1 MYVFTGRCSLLP
13 VVNNSGA
20 ICNSWKLDP
29 TTLRFPLR
37 GMLPFDKVTHV
48 HVLITLHWHVHVHTQ
63 AVIKCGFFHI
73 KDLFEP
79 QTGLL
84 RYVLEQPYSRE
95 MVCNMLGLNK
105 QVEQPLLLFLLLC
118 PQLTSLFLSL
128 SVSPFCRTFAIPLFH
143 SPWFNLVPHL
153 FRSSFVLFLIFFFCF
168 CLSLPGSFLHISFKF
183 LLSPHLPTLSFPQTF
198 SSIVP
203 W

>member
-1 MYVFTGRCSLLP
+1 M
-13 VVNNSGA
+13 NNSGA

-37 GMLPFDKVTHV
+37 GMLPFDKVTHAHYTLMTCARVPTSSNNTVCV
-48 HVLITLHWHVHVHTQ
+48 HV
-63 AVIKCGFFHI
+63 FHM

-105 QVEQPLLLFLLLC
+105 QVKQPLLLLLLSFFC
-118 PQLTSLFLSL
+118 THLLSLFS
-128 SVSPFCRTFAIPLFH
+128 SPPVSHLCRSIAIL
-143 SPWFNLVPHL
+143 L
-153 FRSSFVLFLIFFFCF
+153 FRSARFNLLPSLCYCALSAFLP
-168 CLSLPGSFLHISFKF
+168 L
-183 LLSPHLPTLSFPQTF
+183 
-198 SSIVP
+198 
-203 W
+203 